1 MDNSTLVSVI
11 IPVFNVEKYLSNCV
25 NSVLNQSYANLEVI
39 LVDDG
44 STDNSG
50 SLCDE
55 FQRRDDRVK
64 VYHKPN
70 EGLGYTRNFGIDHAS
85 GKYIMLLDS
94 DDYIELEMIQ
104 RMYDRAIENSA
115 DLVVEGY
122 VKVSESGDILFKDT
136 YSEALLT
143 GDAVK
148 NEFLP
153 RMIGSLPGK
162 KDSIFTTANAKL
174 YCREVLNKYNLRFPS
189 ERIIQ
194 SEDLAFQLNAAPYF
208 KRVYVSGDSGYFYR
222 ANPKSLTTI
231 YKESRFDECI
241 KVYKYVI
248 EKIDSLNLPQSA
260 KYRAAK
266 MLFVQTKS
274 AVFQENWKINKKS
287 YHQSYLRIKDI
298 LDNKCLSEAIS
309 EYPVSE
315 MSFQQRVFVL
325 MLKYRTAFLLNA
337 LVQLKGGM

>member
-1 MDNSTLVSVI
+1 M
-11 IPVFNVEKYLSNCV
+11 
-25 NSVLNQSYANLEVI
+25 
-39 LVDDG
+39 VDDG

-55 FQRRDDRVK
+55 FQKRDDRVK

-143 GDAVK
+143 ADAVK

-189 ERIIQ
+189 ERVIQ

-208 KRVYVSGDSGYFYR
+208 KRG
-222 ANPKSLTTI
+222 
-231 YKESRFDECI
+231 
-241 KVYKYVI
+241 
-248 EKIDSLNLPQSA
+248 
-260 KYRAAK
+260 
-266 MLFVQTKS
+266 
-274 AVFQENWKINKKS
+274 
-287 YHQSYLRIKDI
+287 
-298 LDNKCLSEAIS
+298 
-309 EYPVSE
+309 
-315 MSFQQRVFVL
+315 
-325 MLKYRTAFLLNA
+325 
-337 LVQLKGGM
+337 

>member
-11 IPVFNVEKYLSNCV
+11 IPVFNVEKYLSSCV
-25 NSVLNQSYANLEVI
+25 NSVLNQSYTNLEII

-55 FQRRDDRVK
+55 FQKRDDRVK

-153 RMIGSLPGK
+153 RMIGS
-162 KDSIFTTANAKL
+162 
-174 YCREVLNKYNLRFPS
+174 
-189 ERIIQ
+189 
-194 SEDLAFQLNAAPYF
+194 
-208 KRVYVSGDSGYFYR
+208 
-222 ANPKSLTTI
+222 
-231 YKESRFDECI
+231 
-241 KVYKYVI
+241 
-248 EKIDSLNLPQSA
+248 
-260 KYRAAK
+260 
-266 MLFVQTKS
+266 
-274 AVFQENWKINKKS
+274 
-287 YHQSYLRIKDI
+287 
-298 LDNKCLSEAIS
+298 
-309 EYPVSE
+309 
-315 MSFQQRVFVL
+315 
-325 MLKYRTAFLLNA
+325 
-337 LVQLKGGM
+337 